1 MNCLRSQLPCGHLG
15 GALCRASS
23 RRRNNSRRHRV
34 RAAERVH
41 DASTDFATK
50 TNTAAIEGAN
60 LSLRTAMLINGGAA
74 ISVLAFIGGLASRD
88 KVSLAAIT
96 QTAGTLVWFA
106 SGVAVATLS
115 MGLAYFTNLC
125 VAGSGFSQLWTFQHP
140 FLQDTDKSRAYRRVA
155 EIFRWLAV
163 AGAVASLVL
172 FICGML
178 AVKSAVGFLAKP

>member
-1 MNCLRSQLPCGHLG
+1 LSDQQQQPQPQQQPLPSPPLEYQQWVHEQ
-15 GALCRASS
+15 
-23 RRRNNSRRHRV
+23 NV

-41 DASTDFATK
+41 DAANDFASK
-50 TNTAAIEGAN
+50 TNVAAIEGAN

-96 QTAGTLVWFA
+96 QTAATLVWFA

-125 VAGSGFSQLWTFQHP
+125 VAGSGFSQLKTFQHP
-140 FLQDTDKSRAYRRVA
+140 YLQETNKSRTYKRTG
-155 EIFRWLAV
+155 EFFRWLAV
-163 AGAVASLVL
+163 VGAVASLVL

-178 AVKSAVGFLAKP
+178 AVKSAVGSLATP